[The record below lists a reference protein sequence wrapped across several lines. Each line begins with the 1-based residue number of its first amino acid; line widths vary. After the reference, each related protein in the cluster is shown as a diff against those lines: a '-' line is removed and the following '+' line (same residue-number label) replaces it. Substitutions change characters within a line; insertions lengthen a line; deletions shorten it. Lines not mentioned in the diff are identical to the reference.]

1 MKNVLTVSKY
11 TFIEVYRS
19 KVMIS
24 ILFLA
29 LGLLLITYVAS
40 EFAYGAP
47 AKVALDFGFGIMAL
61 SNMGMAIFIGST
73 LLTKEVEQ
81 RTLYMILSKPISR
94 VSFLAGK
101 IIGLSSV
108 LLINTVILSLL
119 SIGVFI
125 FLEGKFQELM
135 IWSCFFSFLEAI
147 LVLLMT
153 VLFSLIT
160 NTAMSVI
167 YTIVL
172 VVIGHSLNETSKILF
187 TKMNPFFNTSMKIGN
202 VLLPNLY
209 KLNLKDFVLYQ
220 QNISSQYL
228 WNVLTY
234 FMLYTAALLIFVVQ
248 IFKNK
253 NLD

>member
-1 MKNVLTVSKY
+1 MKTTLVVSKF

-19 KVMIS
+19 KVMTS

-29 LGLLLITYVAS
+29 LGLILITYIAS

-47 AKVALDFGFGIMAL
+47 AKIALDFGLGIMTL
-61 SNMGMAIFIGST
+61 SSFGMAIFIGST

-94 VSFLAGK
+94 GSFLIGK

-108 LLINTVILSLL
+108 LFINAIVLSSLAAG
-119 SIGVFI
+119 IYI
-125 FLEGKFQELM
+125 FLGGSWNNLIFWASL
-135 IWSCFFSFLEAI
+135 FSFFEAL
-147 LVLLMT
+147 LVLIIA
-153 VLFSLIT
+153 VFFSLIT

-167 YTIVL
+167 YSIVIL
-172 VVIGHSLNETSKILF
+172 VIGHSLNETAKISF
-187 TKMNPFFNTSMKIGN
+187 AKMNPFFNYVVKIGN
-202 VLLPNLY
+202 VVLPNLY
-209 KLNLKDFVLYQ
+209 KLNLKDFVIYQ
-220 QNISSQYL
+220 QSVDTVYL
-228 WNVLTY
+228 VKVLVY
-234 FMLYTAALLIFVVQ
+234 FFLYTTALLLFVLQ

>member
-1 MKNVLTVSKY
+1 MKNILIVSKY

-19 KVMIS
+19 KVMLS

-29 LGLLLITYVAS
+29 LGLILITYIAS

-47 AKVALDFGFGIMAL
+47 AKVALDFGFGITTL
-61 SNMGMAIFIGST
+61 SNLGMSIFIGST

-94 VSFLAGK
+94 MSFLVGK
-101 IIGLSSV
+101 IFGLSSV
-108 LLINTVILSLL
+108 LLINTFVLSLL
-119 SIGVFI
+119 TIGIFVFMG
-125 FLEGKFQELM
+125 GKYQELM
-135 IWSCFFSFLEAI
+135 MWSCIFSFLEAFLI
-147 LVLLMT
+147 LLIS

-160 NTAMSVI
+160 NTALSVI

-172 VVIGHSLNETSKILF
+172 VIIGHSLNETSKLIF
-187 TKMNPFFNTSMKIGN
+187 AKMNPFFDFSVKLGSI
-202 VLLPNLY
+202 LLPNLY

-220 QNISSQYL
+220 QNISSNYL
-228 WNVLTY
+228 WSVLVY
-234 FMLYTAALLIFVVQ
+234 FFLYTSALMIFVIQ

>member
-1 MKNVLTVSKY
+1 MKNLFIVAKY

-19 KVMIS
+19 KVMMS

-29 LGLLLITYVAS
+29 LGLIVVTYVAS

-47 AKVALDFGFGIMAL
+47 AKVALDFGLGIMTL
-61 SNMGMAIFIGST
+61 SNLGMAIFIGST

-94 VSFLAGK
+94 LSFLIGK

-108 LLINTVILSLL
+108 LLINTFILSAL
-119 SIGVFI
+119 SIGFFI
-125 FLEGKFQELM
+125 FLDGKFSDLM
-135 IWSCFFSFLEAI
+135 LWTVLFSFLEAFLI
-147 LVLLMT
+147 LLVA

-167 YTIVL
+167 YTIAIAI
-172 VVIGHSLNETSKILF
+172 IGHSLNETSKLIF
-187 TKMNPFFNTSMKIGN
+187 SKMNPFFNFAVKVGN
-202 VLLPNLY
+202 ILLPNLY

-220 QNISSQYL
+220 QAVPSIYL
-228 WNVLTY
+228 LKVLSY
-234 FMLYTAALLIFVVQ
+234 FILYTAALLIFVIQV
-248 IFKNK
+248 FKNK

>member
-1 MKNVLTVSKY
+1 MKNIFTVAKY

-19 KVMIS
+19 KVMMS

-29 LGLLLITYVAS
+29 LGLVLITYIAS
-40 EFAYGAP
+40 EFTYGAP
-47 AKVALDFGFGIMAL
+47 AKVALDFGLGITTL
-61 SNMGMAIFIGST
+61 SNLGMAIFIGST

-94 VSFLAGK
+94 FSFLTGK
-101 IIGLSSV
+101 IVGLSSV
-108 LLINTVILSLL
+108 LIINTAVLSAL
-119 SIGVFI
+119 SIAIYI
-125 FLEGKFQELM
+125 FHGGSFQEL
-135 IWSCFFSFLEAI
+135 ILWASLFSFLESFII
-147 LVLLMT
+147 LLVA

-167 YTIVL
+167 YSIIIA
-172 VVIGHSLNETSKILF
+172 VIGHSLNETSKLIF
-187 TKMNPFFNTSMKIGN
+187 AKMNPFFNYGVKLAS

-220 QNISSQYL
+220 QGIPSAYL
-228 WNVLTY
+228 VNVLVY
-234 FMLYTAALLIFVVQ
+234 FVFYSLALLIFVTQ

>member
-1 MKNVLTVSKY
+1 MKNTLIVAKY

-19 KVMIS
+19 KVMMS

-29 LGLLLITYVAS
+29 LGLILITYVAS

-47 AKVALDFGFGIMAL
+47 TKIALDFGLGIMTL
-61 SNMGMAIFIGST
+61 SNLGMAIFIGST

-94 VSFLAGK
+94 FSFLIGK

-108 LLINTVILSLL
+108 LLINTVVLSALAV
-119 SIGVFI
+119 GI
-125 FLEGKFQELM
+125 FLFVGGKFDNL
-135 IWSCFFSFLEAI
+135 IFWASLFSFLEAFLI
-147 LVLLMT
+147 LLVA

-167 YTIVL
+167 YSIL
-172 VVIGHSLNETSKILF
+172 IAIIGHSLNETSKLIF
-187 TKMNPFFNTSMKIGN
+187 AKINPVFDFAVKVGN
-202 VLLPNLY
+202 LLLPNLY

-220 QNISSQYL
+220 QGVSSDYL
-228 WNVLTY
+228 FRVLAY
-234 FMLYTAALLIFVVQ
+234 FLLYTLALLIFVVQ

>member
-1 MKNVLTVSKY
+1 MKNLLIVTKY

-19 KVMIS
+19 KVMAS

-29 LGLLLITYVAS
+29 LGLILVTYIAS

-47 AKVALDFGFGIMAL
+47 AKIALDVGLGVMTL
-61 SNMGMAIFIGST
+61 SNLGMAIFIGST

-94 VSFLAGK
+94 SSFLLGK
-101 IIGLSSV
+101 IFGLSSV
-108 LLINTVILSLL
+108 LFINTVVLSAL
-119 SIGVFI
+119 SVAI
-125 FLEGKFQELM
+125 FLFVGGKFQNL
-135 IWSCFFSFLEAI
+135 IFWAGLFSFIEAFLI
-147 LVLLMT
+147 LLIA

-167 YTIVL
+167 YSIATA
-172 VVIGHSLNETSKILF
+172 VVGHSLNETSKLIF
-187 TKMNPFFNTSMKIGN
+187 AKINPFFNYAVKVGY

-220 QNISSQYL
+220 QSISYDYL
-228 WNVLTY
+228 FKVLAY
-234 FMLYTAALLIFVVQ
+234 CLFYTAALLLFVIQ